1 MSDIVRGARWLV
13 FAVCA
18 VAAFAGLAVP
28 AGAHAVLERSAP
40 ADGAVLGSSPG
51 VVAMVFDEP
60 VGVSLG
66 SVMVYDSR
74 GRRVDEGGPYHPS
87 GNGKA
92 VSENVPSDLPAGGY
106 VVTWRVVSADSHP
119 VHGAFTFQIGA
130 GGSRTALR
138 GEAASLLAR
147 GQGSRIVG
155 AVFGIDRALGFLA
168 LAVVIGGTLLLAL
181 AWRAGAAEARV
192 RRLLWGAW
200 LLAIV
205 ATTAA
210 IMLQGPYGAGLPLR
224 DAVSPPVM
232 ADVLQSRFG
241 QLSLIRLGALVAVG
255 GPLLHLLFST
265 RRQTQPA
272 LPRWWTPVA
281 VVTASVILLTVG
293 LAGHASAGRW
303 IVLAV
308 PFDFIHL
315 AAVAIWVGG
324 LALVVTGLL
333 IRRTGS
339 AVIPHHTIVVFSH
352 LALLSIIAIA
362 GSGSF
367 AAWRQVGSLG
377 NLTTT
382 SYGRLVLIKIGLF
395 CVIVILGACSRVFTH
410 GALDPPLFRRRNL
423 PLPVPAGNSS
433 GLPAGRLPDTGESS
447 DASPSLPPR
456 RQARLRRTTTTELVV
471 AGAVLAVAALLV
483 NAPPARLD
491 AARPLAA
498 EVHAGPDVLVDVTL
512 DSTRA
517 GPNNLHVYTLSRAG
531 TQLIVPEVRATLS
544 QPTRS
549 IANLPVH
556 LSIAGAG
563 HFISLGLNIPVP
575 GRWTLNLIVRT
586 SAFDEYDA
594 SPVTFSL
601 K

>member
-1 MSDIVRGARWLV
+1 VRGARWLI
-13 FAVCA
+13 FLVCV
-18 VAAFAGLAVP
+18 VAAFAGLAEP
-28 AGAHAVLERSAP
+28 ASAHAVLERSAP
-40 ADGAVLGSSPG
+40 ADGAVLRSSPG
-51 VVAMVFDEP
+51 AIAMVFDEP
-60 VGVSLG
+60 VGISLG

-74 GRRVDEGGPYHPS
+74 GRRVDNGGPYHPS

-92 VSENVPSDLPAGGY
+92 VSEKVPSDLPAGGY

-130 GGSRTALR
+130 AGSRTALR

-147 GQGSRIVG
+147 GQGSRVVG
-155 AVFGIDRALGFLA
+155 VVFGIDRAVGFLA
-168 LAVVIGGTLLLAL
+168 LAVLIGGMLLLAL
-181 AWRAGAAEARV
+181 AWRAGAAEARI

-205 ATTAA
+205 ATAAA

-241 QLSLIRLGALVAVG
+241 QLSLIRLVALVAVAW
-255 GPLLHLLFST
+255 PLLHLLLST

-272 LPRWWTPVA
+272 LPRWWAPAA

-293 LAGHASAGRW
+293 LAGHASTGRW
-303 IVLAV
+303 VVLAI
-308 PFDFIHL
+308 PFDFVHL
-315 AAVAIWVGG
+315 AGVAVWVGG
-324 LALVVTGLL
+324 LAVLVTGLL
-333 IRRTGS
+333 FRRAGS
-339 AVIPHHTIVVFSH
+339 AVIPHHAIVVFSQ

-362 GSGSF
+362 GSGGF

-382 SYGRLVLIKIGLF
+382 PYGRLVLIKIGLF
-395 CVIVILGACSRVFTH
+395 CVIVVLGACSRVFTH

-423 PLPVPAGNSS
+423 PLAVPAGDSVS
-433 GLPAGRLPDTGESS
+433 GPARRRPDTAESP
-447 DASPSLPPR
+447 DAWPSLPQK
-456 RQARLRRTTTTELVV
+456 RQARLGRTTTTELVV

-483 NAPPARLD
+483 NAEPARLD
-491 AARPLAA
+491 ATRPLAA

-512 DSTRA
+512 DNTRA

-531 TQLIVPEVRATLS
+531 TQLIVPEIRATLS
-544 QPTRS
+544 QPARS

-575 GRWTLNLIVRT
+575 GRWTLDLIVRT

-601 K
+601 T

>member
-1 MSDIVRGARWLV
+1 VRGARWLI
-13 FAVCA
+13 FAVCV
-18 VAAFAGLAVP
+18 VAAFSGLAEP

-60 VGVSLG
+60 VGISLG
-66 SVMVYDSR
+66 SVMVYDAR
-74 GRRVDEGGPYHPS
+74 GRRVDRGGPYHPS

-92 VSENVPSDLPAGGY
+92 VSENVPPGLPAGGY

-130 GGSRTALR
+130 AGSRTALR

-147 GQGSRIVG
+147 GQGSRVVG
-155 AVFGIDRALGFLA
+155 VVFGVDRALGFLA
-168 LAVVIGGTLLLAL
+168 LAVVVGGTLLLAL

-192 RRLLWGAW
+192 RRLLWEAW

-205 ATTAA
+205 AAVAA
-210 IMLQGPYGAGLPLR
+210 ILLQGPYGAGLPLR
-224 DAVSPPVM
+224 DVVSP
-232 ADVLQSRFG
+232 ALIGDVLQSRFG
-241 QLSLIRLGALVAVG
+241 QLSLVRLVALVAAG
-255 GPLLHLLFST
+255 WPLLHLLLSA
-265 RRQTQPA
+265 RRRADPS
-272 LPRWWTPVA
+272 LPRWWTPAA
-281 VVTASVILLTVG
+281 VVTATAILLTVG

-303 IVLAV
+303 VVLAV

-315 AAVAIWVGG
+315 AGVAIWVGG
-324 LALVVTGLL
+324 LAVLVTGLL
-333 IRRTGS
+333 VRRAGS
-339 AVIPHHTIVVFSH
+339 AVIPHQAIVVFSQ

-362 GSGSF
+362 GSGGF

-382 SYGRLVLIKIGLF
+382 AYGRLVLIKIGLF
-395 CVIVILGACSRVFTH
+395 CVILILGACSRVFTH

-423 PLPVPAGNSS
+423 PLPVLAGDPASM
-433 GLPAGRLPDTGESS
+433 LARRLPDSVESPIT
-447 DASPSLPPR
+447 SPSLPQE
-456 RQARLRRTTTTELVV
+456 RQARLRRTTTAELVV
-471 AGAVLAVAALLV
+471 AGAVLAIAALLV
-483 NAPPARLD
+483 NAEPARLE
-491 AARPLAA
+491 ATRPLAA

-544 QPTRS
+544 QPARS

-575 GRWTLNLIVRT
+575 GRWTLDLIVRT
-586 SAFDEYDA
+586 SAFDEYHA

>member
-1 MSDIVRGARWLV
+1 MRGARWLV
-13 FAVCA
+13 FSVCA
-18 VAAFAGLAVP
+18 VAAFAGLAEP
-28 AGAHAVLERSAP
+28 AGAHAVLARSAP

-51 VVAMVFDEP
+51 VIAMVFDEP
-60 VGVSLG
+60 VGISLG
-66 SVMVYDSR
+66 SVMVYDSH
-74 GRRVDEGGPYHPS
+74 GRRVDKGGPYHPS

-92 VSENVPSDLPAGGY
+92 VSENVPSHLSAGGY

-130 GGSRTALR
+130 AGSRPALR
-138 GEAASLLAR
+138 DEAASLLAR
-147 GQGSRIVG
+147 GQGSRVVG
-155 AVFGIDRALGFLA
+155 VVFGVDRALGFLA
-168 LAVVIGGTLLLAL
+168 LAVVVGGTLLLAL
-181 AWRAGAAEARV
+181 AWRAGAAEVRLRRV
-192 RRLLWGAW
+192 LWGAW
-200 LLAIV
+200 VLAIV

-210 IMLQGPYGAGLPLR
+210 IMLQGPYAAGLPLR
-224 DAVSPPVM
+224 DAVSPPVI

-241 QLSLIRLGALVAVG
+241 QMSLIRLVALVAVAW
-255 GPLLHLLFST
+255 PLLHLLLST
-265 RRQTQPA
+265 KRKTQPA
-272 LPRWWTPVA
+272 LPRWWTPAA
-281 VVTASVILLTVG
+281 VVTATVILLTVG

-303 IVLAV
+303 VGLAI

-315 AAVAIWVGG
+315 AGVAIWVGG
-324 LALVVTGLL
+324 LAVLVTSLL
-333 IRRTGS
+333 GRRAGS
-339 AVIPHHTIVVFSH
+339 TVIPHHAIVVFSQ

-362 GSGSF
+362 GSGGF

-377 NLTTT
+377 NLVTTA
-382 SYGRLVLIKIGLF
+382 YGRLVLIKIGLF
-395 CVIVILGACSRVFTH
+395 CVIVVLGTCSRVFTH

-423 PLPVPAGNSS
+423 PLPVAAGDSAS
-433 GLPAGRLPDTGESS
+433 MLAGRLPDAAESS
-447 DASPSLPPR
+447 DASPSLPQK

-471 AGAVLAVAALLV
+471 AGGVLAIASLLV
-483 NAPPARLD
+483 NAQPARLS
-491 AARPLAA
+491 ATRPLAA

-549 IANLPVH
+549 IVNLPVH
-556 LSIAGAG
+556 LSIAGTG

-575 GRWTLNLIVRT
+575 GRWTLDLIVRT

>member
-1 MSDIVRGARWLV
+1 
-13 FAVCA
+13 
-18 VAAFAGLAVP
+18 
-28 AGAHAVLERSAP
+28 
-40 ADGAVLGSSPG
+40 
-51 VVAMVFDEP
+51 
-60 VGVSLG
+60 
-66 SVMVYDSR
+66 
-74 GRRVDEGGPYHPS
+74 
-87 GNGKA
+87 
-92 VSENVPSDLPAGGY
+92 
-106 VVTWRVVSADSHP
+106 
-119 VHGAFTFQIGA
+119 
-130 GGSRTALR
+130 
-138 GEAASLLAR
+138 
-147 GQGSRIVG
+147 
-155 AVFGIDRALGFLA
+155 
-168 LAVVIGGTLLLAL
+168 
-181 AWRAGAAEARV
+181 
-192 RRLLWGAW
+192 
-200 LLAIV
+200 LAIV

-210 IMLQGPYGAGLPLR
+210 ILLQGPYGAGLPLR

-241 QLSLIRLGALVAVG
+241 QLSLIRLVALVAIG

-265 RRQTQPA
+265 RRQEEPA

-281 VVTASVILLTVG
+281 VVTAGVILLTVG

-303 IVLAV
+303 IVLAI

-333 IRRTGS
+333 IRRIGS
-339 AVIPHHTIVVFSH
+339 AVIPHHAIVVFSQ

-382 SYGRLVLIKIGLF
+382 AYGRLVLIKIGLF
-395 CVIVILGACSRVFTH
+395 CVIVVLSACSRVFTH
-410 GALDPPLFRRRNL
+410 GALDPPLLRRRNL
-423 PLPVPAGNSS
+423 QLPVPAGNSAS
-433 GLPAGRLPDTGESS
+433 LPAERLPDTGESS
-447 DASPSLPPR
+447 DASPSLPHK

-483 NAPPARLD
+483 NAPPARLA

-498 EVHAGPDVLVDVTL
+498 EVHAGPGVLVDVTL

-531 TQLIVPEVRATLS
+531 AQLIVPEVRATLS
-544 QPTRS
+544 QPARS
-549 IANLPVH
+549 ITNLPVH